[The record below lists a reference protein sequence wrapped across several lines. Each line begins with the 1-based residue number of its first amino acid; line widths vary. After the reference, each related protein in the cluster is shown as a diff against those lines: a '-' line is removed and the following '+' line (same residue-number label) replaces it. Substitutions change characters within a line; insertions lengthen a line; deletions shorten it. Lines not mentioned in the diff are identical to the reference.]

1 VSSPVTKAA
10 GLLSFRNLF
19 LNTLSPAIVLKS
31 PNSSVKRTP
40 LLREDVGRTASD
52 PAEIE
57 EEIHA
62 LCDALLA
69 SEGRLGP

>member
-1 VSSPVTKAA
+1 
-10 GLLSFRNLF
+10 LLSFRNLF
-19 LNTLSPAIVLKS
+19 LNTLSPAIVGKR

-40 LLREDVGRTASD
+40 LLREDAGRTVLD

-62 LCDALLA
+62 LCDVLLA